1 MNTATA
7 ALIESPP
14 TQTESHGRGR
24 QAKPLDPAIVSVL
37 RTSYDGSL
45 AATRKLADQFH
56 VSEST
61 IRAWAR
67 KAELTKRSRL
77 RTTPIVYAR
86 HAWRIVL
93 VPTHD
98 AQEAREEAPS
108 PEQDAIIDVKD
119 STEAYLQEMGRY
131 PRLTAKEEREL
142 AARVA
147 LGDKAAKERMI
158 LANLRLVVRIAS
170 RFAERVPGKID
181 VLDLIQEGNLGLIHA
196 VETFDLERGCR
207 FSTHATWWVR
217 QAVSRAIMDQARIIR
232 LPVPTQEQLL
242 QLQRLYLRAS
252 APLSTEEAAR
262 QLALSRERVEEL
274 RTAAQDAGS
283 LDVPVEESKHSG
295 DPLSLGDTI
304 PSPLPPPEAHALAD
318 DLRQHMVRL
327 LCILRPRERRVL
339 ELRYGLLDGIERTL
353 EEVSHQFH
361 VTRERIRQ
369 VEKRALS
376 RLLQTSIDL
385 QLHDYLEV

>member
-1 MNTATA
+1 MKTA
-7 ALIESPP
+7 ALMDMPSSQI
-14 TQTESHGRGR
+14 TRGGRGR
-24 QAKPLDPAIVSVL
+24 QAKPLDPAIVSTL
-37 RTSYDGSL
+37 RMSYDGSL
-45 AATRKLADQFH
+45 ATTRRLAEQYH

-61 IRAWAR
+61 IRAWAK
-67 KAELTKRSRL
+67 KAELTQRSRP
-77 RTTPIVYAR
+77 RSQPAPHTR

-93 VPTHD
+93 VPIHD
-98 AQEAREEAPS
+98 AQIFEEEAPS
-108 PEQDAIIDVKD
+108 GSEAVIDVSD
-119 STEAYLQEMGRY
+119 ATEAYLQEMSRY

-142 AARVA
+142 AQRCA

-181 VLDLIQEGNLGLIHA
+181 VLDLIQEGNLGLMHA
-196 VETFDLERGCR
+196 VETFDLSRGCR

-217 QAVSRAIMDQARIIR
+217 QAISRAVMDLARIIR

-242 QLQRLYLRAS
+242 QLRRLYMQAS
-252 APLSTEEAAR
+252 APLSTAEAAA
-262 QLALSRERVEEL
+262 QLSLSQERVEEL
-274 RTAAQDAGS
+274 RAAAQDAGR
-283 LDVPVEESKHSG
+283 LDVPVEESHHSG
-295 DPLSLGDTI
+295 DPFCLGDTI
-304 PSPLPPPEAHALAD
+304 PSPLPPLEASALAD
-318 DLRQHMVRL
+318 DLRQHIMRL
-327 LCILRPRERRVL
+327 LCILRPRERRIL

-353 EEVSHQFH
+353 EEVSCEFH

-376 RLLQTSIDL
+376 KLLRISIDL